1 MQKLNSKRWPKKFGI
16 YCIVNLVDGKR
27 YVGSAIN
34 LKERLNQHY
43 HELTTNQHFND
54 HLQRS
59 WNKYGEKK
67 FKAFI
72 IESFN
77 KISYNELLKIEDK
90 YIKGW
95 NLLDPNLGYNKRTND
110 SFPILSKE
118 SIKKRE
124 EKHNLQ
130 KKKVMAFYSE
140 TGKFYKE
147 WNSLTEAANEIGDQT
162 TNISDACRSK
172 CKSVKGFVFIY
183 SKDYDSNEIYKR
195 QDPDLC
201 WTEERREK
209 QKKSFTQNIKIYTY
223 DNFGN
228 FLNEFTCCSDATKY
242 YSLKN
247 DSLSHMLNRHNNI
260 IKYKNILFLKRE
272 VTKQEAIQLYLNAY
286 EYTPGK
292 HRNQFV

>member
-1 MQKLNSKRWPKKFGI
+1 MQKLNSKRWPEKFGI
-16 YCIVNLVDGKR
+16 YCIINLVDGKR
-27 YVGSAIN
+27 YIGSAIN
-34 LKERLNQHY
+34 LRERLNRHY
-43 HELTTNQHFND
+43 HELTTNQHFNG

-72 IESFN
+72 VESFK
-77 KISYNELLKIEDK
+77 KISYNELLKVEDK
-90 YIKGW
+90 YIKEW

-118 SIKKRE
+118 SIKTRR
-124 EKHNLQ
+124 EKHDLR
-130 KKKVMAFYSE
+130 KKKVMAFYSK

-162 TNISDACRSK
+162 TNISEACKSK

-183 SKDYDSNEIYKR
+183 SKDYNSNKIYKK
-195 QDPDLC
+195 QDPDLH
-201 WTEERREK
+201 WTKERWEK
-209 QKKSFTQNIKIYTY
+209 QKKSFAQNIKIYTY

-228 FLNEFTCCSDATKY
+228 LLNEFICCSDAIKY
-242 YSLKN
+242 YSLKK
-247 DSLSHMLNRHNNI
+247 DSLSHILNKHNNI
-260 IKYKNILFLKRE
+260 IKYKNVLFLKRE

-286 EYTPGK
+286 EYIPGK
-292 HRNQFV
+292 FRNQFI